1 MAMGPSANNISSQP
15 LHAAGLRTAAEGAA
29 LWIGIGRWGRAL
41 GGDRVLGRDLQ
52 ADRRR
57 AAGLPGR
64 RDQPHRHRPSPKSP
78 RRTPA
83 LGLSDHTRPQGGGLK
98 NRTPLTENRLLP
110 DREPLGKLRG
120 ERAGGGKGSP

>member
-15 LHAAGLRTAAEGAA
+15 LHAAGLRTAAQGAA
-29 LWIGIGRWGRAL
+29 LWIGIGRWGRTL

-57 AAGLPGR
+57 PPGLPGR
-64 RDQPHRHRPSPKSP
+64 RDQPHRQRPSPKPS
-78 RRTPA
+78 RRAPA

-98 NRTPLTENRLLP
+98 NRTPLTEFHPSRLAPKGAAQTTLTMG
-110 DREPLGKLRG
+110 LKSG
-120 ERAGGGKGSP
+120 E